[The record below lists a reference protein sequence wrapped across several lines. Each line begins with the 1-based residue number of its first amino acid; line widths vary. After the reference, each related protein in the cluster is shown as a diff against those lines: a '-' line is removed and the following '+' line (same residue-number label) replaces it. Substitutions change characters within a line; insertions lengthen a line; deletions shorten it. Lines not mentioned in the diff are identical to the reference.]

1 MATPVLIAE
10 LPDLPR
16 VSVLDGR
23 LFESVVLCRF
33 VSLCGPKRPLNLSQR
48 QILSLFNRSNQKVI
62 GEYFSKAQR
71 LGLLVKVEESSGTLA
86 GKYVRGSYFERDNL
100 EVRAMVMLSHSLWG
114 KGGLLRDWPYPT
126 AWGHGCLRP
135 AAIICMAVL
144 QRLDESISKKS
155 LKKYLAPLIAESSFS
170 DAIRFLQDNHLIH
183 LECKRLALVVDWR
196 PKIEVWLDNK
206 AACNERQ
213 DKGDKRR
220 RAESA
225 ANAVRVAQG
234 KLTDAERRQLLSMP
248 CVVKRCQRKVT
259 QIEHFPPKKYLKR
272 LSTSTHPRLVWAIC
286 SKHNRGMADFIKAM
300 PDDIS
305 LTPSMLSIRRGTDPL
320 RIYCASAN
328 RWIVKL
334 YSAFAEND
342 HASAHLAACRTIGLW
357 LAVNRVLGNS
367 SHRIDSWSPGPARTK
382 GAHCYSPGASQLPLK
397 PANLLGAQAHGEVN
411 YLALEGKARFSE
423 QIHQSG

>member
-16 VSVLDGR
+16 VSVLDGKT
-23 LFESVVLCRF
+23 FEAVVLCRF
-33 VSLCGPKRPLNLSQR
+33 VSLCGPKRPLDLSQR
-48 QILSLFNRSNQKVI
+48 QILSLFNRSNQRVI
-62 GEYFSKAQR
+62 REYLSKARR

-86 GKYVRGSYFERDNL
+86 DKYVRGSFFERDNL
-100 EVRAMVMLSHSLWG
+100 EVRAMVMLSQSLWG

-155 LKKYLAPLIAESSFS
+155 LKKYLAPLISESSFS

-183 LECKRLALVVDWR
+183 LDCGRLALVVDWK

-213 DKGDKRR
+213 DKGDSRR

-225 ANAVRVAQG
+225 ANAVRVARG
-234 KLTDAERRQLLSMP
+234 KLTDAERRQLLALP
-248 CVVKRCQRKVT
+248 CVVKRCHRKAT

-272 LSTSTHPRLVWAIC
+272 LPTSTHPRLVWAIC

-305 LTPSMLSIRRGTDPL
+305 LTPSLLLIRPGTDPL

-328 RWIVKL
+328 RWIVKF
-334 YSAFAEND
+334 YSAVAEND
-342 HASAHLAACRTIGLW
+342 HASAYRAVCRTFGLW
-357 LAVNRVLGNS
+357 LAVKQELDGS
-367 SHRIDSWSPGPARTK
+367 SLRTYSWSHGPARTK
-382 GAHCYSPGASQLPLK
+382 GPRCYSPGASQLPLK
-397 PANLLGAQAHGEVN
+397 PAESKRVD
-411 YLALEGKARFSE
+411 
-423 QIHQSG
+423 